1 MKKYLS
7 FLLLFATLVLFA
19 GCQSTSSDKPNTDPS
34 NVTDS
39 TNATAPSSATQPVE
53 IIETTGKANIPY
65 HPSGFDGDKLY
76 VNIDGNTLVYERHAA
91 GIGSLTKKTV
101 LDTFYTATKIEGIV
115 WNVYSAEEHPD
126 LSYVLVISGTNSS
139 WTYRISNSTDTTS
152 AITSVD
158 QIYNKFGHIEY
169 ACDLSVFPIDDIR
182 NWFGEIIL
190 VEDGKLLVTPGLDSG
205 KSEFGK
211 VVWLIFDG
219 ADAYSVGQVVTYTFC
234 DVKAPDKEGAP
245 LNIIALSVYME

>member
-1 MKKYLS
+1 MKKHLS

-53 IIETTGKANIPY
+53 IIETTKKENIPY

-76 VNIDGNTLVYERHAA
+76 VNIDGNTLVYERYEA

-115 WNVYSAEEHPD
+115 WNVYSAEEYPD

-139 WTYRISNSTDTTS
+139 WTYRI
-152 AITSVD
+152 A
-158 QIYNKFGHIEY
+158 
-169 ACDLSVFPIDDIR
+169 
-182 NWFGEIIL
+182 
-190 VEDGKLLVTPGLDSG
+190 
-205 KSEFGK
+205 
-211 VVWLIFDG
+211 
-219 ADAYSVGQVVTYTFC
+219 
-234 DVKAPDKEGAP
+234 KEAQ
-245 LNIIALSVYME
+245 